1 MKFIFISAYDD
12 SICLAISISKGR
24 SQHLYLRFILI
35 HIALGKLRDVYEIFT
50 QQIKHYT
57 KIDKNFLA

>member
-1 MKFIFISAYDD
+1 M
-12 SICLAISISKGR
+12 
-24 SQHLYLRFILI
+24 YLRIILI

-57 KIDKNFLA
+57 KIDKNFQVDIIYGVRYLTD